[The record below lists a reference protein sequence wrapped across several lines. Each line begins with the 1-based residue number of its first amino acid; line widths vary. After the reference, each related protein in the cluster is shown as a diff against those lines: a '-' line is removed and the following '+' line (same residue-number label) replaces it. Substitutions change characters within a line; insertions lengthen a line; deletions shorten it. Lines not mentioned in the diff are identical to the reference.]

1 MLLVLLAL
9 RYKDPDGMLNVAL
22 VPPKAP
28 CPAVREPLLIIP
40 CMLLFVASNV
50 TTPAIVMVPPPMGA
64 LICVFGAF
72 PVMVGETPTKFS
84 VAVPRKKFVAFVP
97 IVVRPLRKRLEYSEL
112 VKVTFELV

>member
-40 CMLLFVASNV
+40 CMLLVASNV

-97 IVVRPLRKRLEYSEL
+97 IVVRPLRKRLEYSQL
-112 VKVTFELV
+112 VKVTFEL